1 MSQAEKTLSHF
12 LLQHESEAGK
22 VSLGKGERVNYGHE
36 YVIRITKGTLDVYL
50 VSLDGSETLVSTL
63 KDGQI
68 TGICDVFA
76 GQDVNNIIISRTQC
90 ELLLFPKE
98 WMKKQL
104 VADSELFTEYAKLM
118 NEKLH
123 FLTERIGQLSTVTA
137 TARLAECLVSM
148 DEGNKLEKLKKSE
161 IAKAARMSRSS
172 FYRSLSALEAEGLIS
187 LEGDG
192 IKILDREGLSNYC

>member
-1 MSQAEKTLSHF
+1 MSQAEKALSCF
-12 LLQHESEAGK
+12 LSQHRSEAK
-22 VSLGKGERVNYGHE
+22 EFKLGKSERIRYEDE
-36 YVIRITKGTLDVYL
+36 YVIQIEKGTLDVYL

-63 KDGQI
+63 TDGQI

-76 GQDVNNIIISRTQC
+76 GQNVNNIIISRTDS
-90 ELLLFPKE
+90 EIFLFSKE
-98 WMKKQL
+98 WMRKQL
-104 VADSELFTEYAKLM
+104 VGDQELFTEYAKLM

-137 TARLAECLVSM
+137 VVRLAECLATM
-148 DEGNKLEKLKKSE
+148 DDGNKLEKLKRSE

-172 FYRSLSALEAEGLIS
+172 FYRTLSVLEEDGLIS

-192 IKILDREGLSNYC
+192 IKVLDREGLSNYY